1 MQNQTA
7 KLFIEMEPRQLTT
20 LGQLKEGDRFC
31 FKSDRYRLAWQVM
44 PQPEKKKTWK
54 HGGHTWAADIEVKND
69 LGQVKYCLRKTEVI
83 FLRHTQPQTL

>member
-54 HGGHTWAADIEVKND
+54 
-69 LGQVKYCLRKTEVI
+69 Y
-83 FLRHTQPQTL
+83 